1 MYMAKQNITIDSFFK
16 NHLLQIIILT
26 IGVIVAF
33 NTMNHRVSALEN
45 KVAEYPEQRW
55 FELKFEMI
63 NDAIDKNTQ
72 AIEECFDLN
81 NK

>member
-1 MYMAKQNITIDSFFK
+1 MAKQNITIDSFFK

-26 IGVIVAF
+26 ISVVIAF
-33 NTMNHRVSALEN
+33 NTMNHRVSALEK
-45 KVAEYPEQRW
+45 KVAKYPEQEW

-72 AIEECFDLN
+72 AIEECLDLN